1 MFMIL
6 SLGLKTCQVLSPKPK
21 LKKFNLDSG
30 LTISHQYQSRSLSI
44 ETLKLYCNNAHEI
57 WNRELQVLG
66 TWGVPGSHGMVN
78 FMTITDEKLLFSYN
92 DYNQKRGFKMTTS
105 RDTIINL
112 TRMTSTFSLRQ
123 SQLCLQHVS
132 SKNTL

>member
-1 MFMIL
+1 MHMKYETENYKCWARDVFYFM
-6 SLGLKTCQVLSPKPK
+6 K
-21 LKKFNLDSG
+21 
-30 LTISHQYQSRSLSI
+30 
-44 ETLKLYCNNAHEI
+44 
-57 WNRELQVLG
+57 
-66 TWGVPGSHGMVN
+66 
-78 FMTITDEKLLFSYN
+78 ITDEKLLFSYN

-112 TRMTSTFSLRQ
+112 TRMTSTFNPRQ